1 MSGKS
6 RTKTV
11 AKTAAAILEGR
22 FDLTR
27 NEDVKEMLDTVGFD
41 GYDEDGK
48 TAVLESAIIAVH
60 ARYGLLG
67 DLKSAQW
74 VFDLACKSDS
84 GRKLKLEVRELEL
97 RVKQM
102 QKQLKEQETAD
113 RKPETGPEVSEAEI
127 SESLSRLG
135 VIDD

>member
-1 MSGKS
+1 MRS
-6 RTKTV
+6 V
-11 AKTAAAILEGR
+11 AKTATAILEGK

-27 NEDVKEMLDTVGFD
+27 DEDIREMLETIGFRD
-41 GYDEDGK
+41 FDDDGK

-60 ARYGLLG
+60 ARYALLG

-74 VFDLACKSDS
+74 VFDLACRSDA
-84 GRKLKLEVRELEL
+84 GKKLKLEVRELEL
-97 RVKQM
+97 RVKQL
-102 QKQLKEQETAD
+102 QKQLKEQEAAD
-113 RKPETGPEVSEAEI
+113 SKPETGPEVSEAEI